1 MANGVLD
8 KEKIMAINGKLNII
22 AEKINDSVPSTHE
35 LFERGDISAIIALA
49 KEQAEG
55 ATYID
60 VNIGMR
66 DPALM
71 EELIR
76 SIQSQVALPL
86 SIDTPSPAIAER
98 ALKVYDA
105 AKAGGKKPLL
115 NSISLGRLEM
125 FELMRIQPFKAILMS
140 SERLV
145 NGETVPN
152 SQAEDVFEAA
162 QQIYAHAKRHHLEND
177 DMFFDPTI
185 APVGSDYQG
194 LTRMTVEG
202 IGRIGKEP
210 QFRGCHMSVGL
221 SNFTVQIP
229 SKTQS
234 GAWVKTPL
242 ENAFL
247 TLTVPRGLDYCVG
260 STKKKYEF
268 LSDDHPAMIALNDI
282 LRLDGFDIITRVQ
295 EFYNS

>member
-1 MANGVLD
+1 
-8 KEKIMAINGKLNII
+8 MAINGKLNII

-35 LFERGDISAIIALA
+35 LFEKGDIQAIINLA
-49 KEQAEG
+49 REQAEG

-60 VNIGMR
+60 VNIGMHE
-66 DPALM
+66 PALM
-71 EELIR
+71 DELIR
-76 SIQSQVALPL
+76 SIQSQVNLPL
-86 SIDTPSPAIAER
+86 SIDTPSPEIAER
-98 ALKVYDA
+98 ALKVYDP
-105 AKAGGKKPLL
+105 AKANGKKPLL

-125 FELMRIQPFKAILMS
+125 FDLLKIQPFKTLLMA
-140 SERLV
+140 SERIQD
-145 NGETVPN
+145 NETVQN
-152 SQAEDVFEAA
+152 SLPQDVLDAA
-162 QQIYAHAKRHHLEND
+162 RQIYEHAKKHGIIND
-177 DMFFDPTI
+177 DIIFDPTI
-185 APVGSDYQG
+185 APVGSDFQG

-202 IGRIGKEP
+202 IGLIGTYETFK
-210 QFRGCHMSVGL
+210 GCHMSVGL

-234 GAWVKTPL
+234 GALVKTPL

-268 LSDDHPAMIALNDI
+268 LAEDHPAMVALNDI
-282 LRLDGFDIITRVQ
+282 MKLDGFDIIMRVQ